1 MWINTIAKCRDRL
14 IRLNAEREQFVNFDD
29 VSSVLPRCFEI
40 KIGDYKVALYPQKAI
55 YQISIDGNLQPY
67 GKIMAGI
74 TYKKQLNLLMIRN
87 MTNTTWHGWSPKTKQ
102 LSDIPSGKEYPI
114 FPSVMIEFQK
124 ENPRIVGEI
133 FDARIR
139 KED

>member
-29 VSSVLPRCFEI
+29 VSSVPPRCFEI

-87 MTNTTWHGWSPKTKQ
+87 MTNTTWHG
-102 LSDIPSGKEYPI
+102 
-114 FPSVMIEFQK
+114 
-124 ENPRIVGEI
+124 
-133 FDARIR
+133 
-139 KED
+139 